1 MIEKLILG
9 TVQFGLKYGINN
21 IKGKPNSDEI
31 QRILAKAFSGG
42 IKYLD
47 SAESYGTALN
57 EIRLFH
63 DRNPNKRFEIINKF
77 RSEDLKSEIR
87 NIYKE
92 KYFALL
98 LHNVNDLNDS
108 SIITRTIKL
117 KSDNKIDKIGASIY
131 DNKQFKRVIEIE
143 EIDIIQIPFN
153 LLDNSQ
159 QRLDLIRLAKSKG
172 KIIHTRSVFLQGLFF
187 VKDIPEK
194 LIEIKPYLL
203 RLKQLSKEYN
213 TTLTE
218 MALQYALSINE
229 IDAVIIGVDNIEQ
242 LISNM
247 EIANNKIDN
256 DLKKEIDKINVA
268 HLHLLNP
275 INWK

>member
-21 IKGKPNSDEI
+21 TKGKPNSDEI
-31 QRILAKAFSGG
+31 QGILSKAFSGG

-77 RSEDLKSEIR
+77 RSEDLKSENG

-98 LHNVNDLNDS
+98 LHNINDLNDS
-108 SIITRTIKL
+108 SIITRIIKL
-117 KSDNKIDKIGASIY
+117 KSDNKINKIGASIY
-131 DNKQFKRVIEIE
+131 DNEQFKRVIKIE

-187 VKDIPEK
+187 VNDIPEK

-203 RLKQLSKEYN
+203 RLKQLSNEYN

-247 EIANNKIDN
+247 EIAKNIIDK

-268 HLHLLNP
+268 QLNLLNP